1 MYTGPWAEDFVRIVR
16 REGGQ
21 VTADDL
27 KRYEPVWSEPCKE
40 TVFGHTVYVNGPPHL
55 GVQSLF
61 TGLNLAEALQLDRQG
76 PYWSDPA
83 TFQALAR
90 IEPVATVAP
99 SIGRRTM
106 DLLRANGVDISPDA
120 QLGKAYARALA
131 PLLAR
136 IFTPPAGNDPKHSNA
151 IVVVDRDGNIA
162 TITHTINSVI
172 WGDTGI
178 VVDGIPIPDSASF
191 QQAAL
196 AAIKPGDRVPHRI
209 IDTIAFEGDKPVLAT
224 GSIGSSLV
232 PESIRVLVCV
242 LGQHQDLA
250 MVMRA
255 PPLLSN
261 VGMSVIERPA
271 WQLPVPFPSDGY
283 SPDFRE
289 KLKPLGLVLS
299 DVPSAVVSSLRGTLA
314 AVSIDPKTG
323 RRTAVDQPGIYVFN
337 AAE

>member
-1 MYTGPWAEDFVRIVR
+1 MGSDLSPAGWPKAERERFEQLESITVSPIEARSVEGNGGIISATVSPLSVYAGIQTLFVRIVR
-16 REGGQ
+16 REGGN

-99 SIGRRTM
+99 AVGRRTM
-106 DLLRANGVDISPDA
+106 DLLKAAGVDISPDA

-131 PLLAR
+131 PLL
-136 IFTPPAGNDPKHSNA
+136 
-151 IVVVDRDGNIA
+151 
-162 TITHTINSVI
+162 
-172 WGDTGI
+172 
-178 VVDGIPIPDSASF
+178 
-191 QQAAL
+191 
-196 AAIKPGDRVPHRI
+196 
-209 IDTIAFEGDKPVLAT
+209 
-224 GSIGSSLV
+224 
-232 PESIRVLVCV
+232 
-242 LGQHQDLA
+242 
-250 MVMRA
+250 
-255 PPLLSN
+255 SN

-271 WQLPVPFPSDGY
+271 WQLPVPVPSDGY
-283 SPDFRE
+283 SPEFRE
-289 KLKPLGLVLS
+289 KLKSLGLVLS
-299 DVPSAVVSSLRGTLA
+299 DVPSAAVSSLRSTLA

-337 AAE
+337 RAE